1 MTALT
6 MPRVGSHSRR
16 LQRARRRRGT
26 TTVEFAICL
35 PLVLLLFFGALEFS
49 RINMLRHT
57 IAQAAYEGARRGI
70 VPGATADQVR
80 TAATDVL
87 DSISATS
94 YTIDVVPSTL
104 APETTQVTV
113 SISLPLPE
121 NCWVPSVFFSSSTVS
136 KSFTMER
143 EKYETVTVP

>member
-1 MTALT
+1 M
-6 MPRVGSHSRR
+6 SRAAV
-16 LQRARRRRGT
+16 QNCRRGT

-35 PLVLLLFFGALEFS
+35 PLVLLLFFGAMEFS

-80 TAATDVL
+80 TTAADVL
-87 DSISATS
+87 GSIWAAS
-94 YTIDVVPSTL
+94 YTIDVVPATIT
-104 APETTQVTV
+104 PQTTQVTV
-113 SISLPLPE
+113 SISLPLAQ
-121 NCWVPSVFFSSSTVS
+121 NCWVPSVFVSGGTVS